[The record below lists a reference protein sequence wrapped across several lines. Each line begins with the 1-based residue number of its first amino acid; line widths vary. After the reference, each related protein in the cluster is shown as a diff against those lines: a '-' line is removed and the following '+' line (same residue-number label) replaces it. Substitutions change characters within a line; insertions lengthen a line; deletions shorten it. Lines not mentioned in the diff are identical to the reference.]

1 MFLCVCGHFQ
11 LRENFYWV
19 PAQFHFLESSQQS
32 FHLGVTVIPIL
43 QRRRLRL
50 RGVRYRSEITK
61 HVRGPVTQICLTP
74 QHMCL
79 TLCCAEPIP
88 EGARA
93 SHELEQVAWPLL
105 FYPRLCILTFTKKK
119 KKFLSK
125 NIRAFSLL
133 CLTTVCILYL
143 AVLLENPFFD
153 GEGKHAVC
161 IRSNWLL
168 KKD

>member
-1 MFLCVCGHFQ
+1 MSLCVCGHFQ

-19 PAQFHFLESSQQS
+19 PARFYFLESSQQS
-32 FHLGVTVIPIL
+32 FHLRVTVIPIL

-50 RGVRYRSEITK
+50 RGVGYLSEITK
-61 HVRGPVTQICLTP
+61 HVRGPVTQSCLTP

-105 FYPRLCILTFTKKK
+105 FYPRLCILTFTKKRKK
-119 KKFLSK
+119 KKFFFK
-125 NIRAFSLL
+125 WKYQSLF
-133 CLTTVCILYL
+133 L
-143 AVLLENPFFD
+143 AVSYNSLYVVFSSSFRKSFLSGG
-153 GEGKHAVC
+153 GEAC
-161 IRSNWLL
+161 SLY
-168 KKD
+168 